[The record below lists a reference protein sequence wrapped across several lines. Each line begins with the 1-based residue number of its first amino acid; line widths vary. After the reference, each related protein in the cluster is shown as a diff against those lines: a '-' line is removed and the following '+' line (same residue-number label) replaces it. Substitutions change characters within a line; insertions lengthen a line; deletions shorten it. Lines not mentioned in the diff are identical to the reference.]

1 MTLFMNTGIFTMQC
15 PDNRKCGV
23 QIYKSVMNTVGTV
36 CYNKEV
42 IETLNDQDYMN
53 NSSRLIQPAGIN

>member
-1 MTLFMNTGIFTMQC
+1 MTLFMNTGDFTKQC

-42 IETLNDQDYMN
+42 IETLYDQDSMN
-53 NSSRLIQPAGIN
+53 NFCRFIQPAGIN